1 MSSQITK
8 QAWDELLRGGNSGRL
23 DYFQKRRISHPA
35 LIEIKDRLCGIIS
48 LRAGVD
54 LAIVAGP
61 TGVGKSTLKSVIR
74 DQVARGEIEELKS
87 DPGFVPLITV
97 EATSPEVPVFGWKDF
112 YTRILE
118 AVEEPLIEKKIP
130 DVQELHPAKVSVRNR
145 SLSTAELRRVTEK
158 CLRYR
163 KTNVL
168 IVDEAHH
175 MLRGSTSRVM
185 DSLET
190 LKSFASHGSVFVVLI
205 GTYDLTSALE
215 LNGQLG
221 RRTKLLNFARYHPV
235 EGLEGFL
242 VALKGFQDRLPFQ
255 EAANLISHAGYLYE
269 TSLGLVGVLKN
280 HLERAL
286 KLALD
291 ENAQTITLMHLR
303 ASALPAKAR
312 LKIAREIRRGE
323 EFFEGEAD
331 AEREARQILGIP
343 ENLPA
348 HEAERAEPRLKSP
361 RGVGERQPRRDPI
374 GIQAEAA

>member
-1 MSSQITK
+1 MSSHITS

-23 DYFQKRRISHPA
+23 DYFQRRRISHPA
-35 LIEIKDRLCGIIS
+35 LLEIRDRLCGIIS
-48 LRAGVD
+48 LRAGID

-97 EATSPEVPVFGWKDF
+97 EAISPEAVFGWKDF

-118 AVEEPLIEKKIP
+118 AVEEPLIEKKIA
-130 DVQELHPAKVSVRNR
+130 DVQELHPAKVTVRNR

-175 MLRGSTSRVM
+175 MLRGSASRVM

-190 LKSFASHGSVFVVLI
+190 LKSFASHGSMFVVLI

-221 RRTKLLNFARYHPV
+221 RRTALLNFARYDPV

-242 VALKGFQDRLPFQ
+242 VALKGFQDRLPFH
-255 EAANLISHAGYLYE
+255 EPANLISHAAYLYE

-291 ENAQTITLMHLR
+291 DNAQTITLKHLR
-303 ASALPAKAR
+303 ASTLPAKAR

-343 ENLPA
+343 ENLPS
-348 HEAERAEPRLKSP
+348 HEREQAEPTVKS
-361 RGVGERQPRRDPI
+361 RRSVGERQPRRDPI